1 MTRTVA
7 GGEISHGVFQN
18 HVRLTHEIS
27 DDVENHLAHC
37 ESE

>member
-1 MTRTVA
+1 MTRTA
-7 GGEISHGVFQN
+7 GGGISHGGFFQN